1 MEIEIQEQEKSFN
14 ELLHQLKSEL
24 TANEVSVE
32 TLLQSLTTLPIY
44 FKREYETA
52 IQKLL
57 PEVEVEGK
65 KTIPELFFRLNP
77 LFTFI
82 DYNLPE
88 YLASEFGS
96 EDLNRKMGSYVERI
110 KIFMKRT
117 TVEELMHAHY
127 WPGDEVC
134 PEHFSRFYAK
144 ISDNPKTYTLEKL
157 NHLRRNLCSVLRLS
171 EVLFNLVWI
180 GASSS
185 FIAVWLIPYMVVM
198 KLTESFS
205 NVEKVFFEDN
215 HILMIE
221 LNENVIYS
229 SNNTENKVSVPNY
242 YAQKHGLSIL
252 SHFMFPFVYGLHY
265 SQLAMVYKKLIRGI
279 PYMVSACLIIL
290 ALIQDSHAIEFIN
303 I

>member
-1 MEIEIQEQEKSFN
+1 MEIEIQELEKSFK
-14 ELLHQLKSEL
+14 ELHHQLKSEL
-24 TANEVSVE
+24 VANKVSVE

-57 PEVEVEGK
+57 PEVEGK
-65 KTIPELFFRLNP
+65 KTITELFLRLNP

-96 EDLNRKMGSYVERI
+96 EDLNHKMSSYVETI
-110 KIFMKRT
+110 KVFMKRT
-117 TVEELMHAHY
+117 TVEELMHY

-134 PEHFSRFYAK
+134 PEHFSRFCAK

-185 FIAVWLIPYMVVM
+185 FIAVWLIPYVVVT
-198 KLTESFS
+198 KLIESFS
-205 NVEKVFFEDN
+205 NVEEVFFEDN

-221 LNENVIYS
+221 LNEKVIYS
-229 SNNTENKVSVPNY
+229 SNNTENKVSVPY
-242 YAQKHGLSIL
+242 YAHKHGLSIL
-252 SHFMFPFVYGLHY
+252 S
-265 SQLAMVYKKLIRGI
+265 
-279 PYMVSACLIIL
+279 
-290 ALIQDSHAIEFIN
+290 
-303 I
+303 